1 MEEWERNHQVEVL
14 EEAGL
19 KDHKDQDLVTKK
31 MSLC

>member
-1 MEEWERNHQVEVL
+1 MEEWERNLQEEVL

-19 KDHKDQDLVTKK
+19 KDHKDQDPVTKK